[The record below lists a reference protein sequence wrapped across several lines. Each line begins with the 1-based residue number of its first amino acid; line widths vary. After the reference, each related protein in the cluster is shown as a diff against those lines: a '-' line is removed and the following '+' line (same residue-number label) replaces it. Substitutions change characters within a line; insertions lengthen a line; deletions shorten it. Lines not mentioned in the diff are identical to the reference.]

1 MNEENWI
8 EDITGVSDRIHKAEI
23 PSELLHKLK
32 AIPFTL
38 QSRVAIIPMRTVLLA
53 AASVAVLI
61 AINVLLF
68 AGDQSSSSND
78 EFVDT
83 YFTYTKYI

>member
-8 EDITGVSDRIHKAEI
+8 EDITDVSGRIQKAEI
-23 PSELLHKLK
+23 PSDLLHKLK
-32 AIPFTL
+32 AIPFTI
-38 QSRVAIIPMRTVLLA
+38 QSKIDVIPMRTVLLA

-68 AGDQSSSSND
+68 AGDQSGSSND
-78 EFVDT
+78 EFINT
-83 YFTYTKYI
+83 YFTYTKHI